1 MCVCIDRKNKRE
13 KKGKA
18 RDKILKCLALVV
30 SLFCDSTLH
39 PIVYN
44 ISKNMLC
51 AIELCEAGCQPA
63 EAHAL
68 VEELCSRAS
77 QACTLLNNSAASAK
91 TLPPPIKISTDGAG
105 SDSAGSDTKNQ
116 LLLIESNGIVGKV
129 NQSHFEKLCQ
139 LWDMTRYY
147 ADLPLITTA
156 SGENKHAKVG
166 ASKHD
171 ELDRL
176 VLKRSRDV
184 TILSTL
190 LRYNAL
196 SGGSKDGSGGG
207 FQGALHGTC
216 NSKYIHNAHM

>member
-1 MCVCIDRKNKRE
+1 MHASFETNKR
-13 KKGKA
+13 KKEGKEI
-18 RDKILKCLALVV
+18 RETQMYRFRCIVLF
-30 SLFCDSTLH
+30 FCDSTLRH
-39 PIVYN
+39 IVYN
-44 ISKNMLC
+44 IFKNMLC
-51 AIELCEAGCQPA
+51 IELCEAGCQPA

-77 QACTLLNNSAASAK
+77 QACILLNNAAASAK
-91 TLPPPIKISTDGAG
+91 TLPPPIKISTDGA

-156 SGENKHAKVG
+156 SGENKLAKVG

-207 FQGALHGTC
+207 FQGALHGSC
-216 NSKYIHNAHM
+216 N